1 MNQLSTHEQPPEK
14 AAQRKR
20 KLSARLY
27 VQIEESINMRN
38 PKLEGKPCLVN
49 YLGADKK

>member
-1 MNQLSTHEQPPEK
+1 MNQSSMHEQPPKE
-14 AAQRKR
+14 AVQRKR

-38 PKLEGKPCLVN
+38 PKLEGKPCLVK

>member
-1 MNQLSTHEQPPEK
+1 MNQSSMCERSPKE
-14 AAQRKR
+14 ASERKR

-27 VQIEESINMRN
+27 VQMEESLNMRN
-38 PKLEGKPCLVN
+38 PKLEGKPCLVK